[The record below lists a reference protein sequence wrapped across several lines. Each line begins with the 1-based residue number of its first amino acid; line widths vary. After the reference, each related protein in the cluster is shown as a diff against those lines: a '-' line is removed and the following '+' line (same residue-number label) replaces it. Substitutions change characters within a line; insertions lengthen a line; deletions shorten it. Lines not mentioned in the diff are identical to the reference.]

1 MLEHGWDKH
10 IVALLQVLAQKHSTG
25 VNVGGSP
32 GTLLDVEMVEAE
44 FAVHLHLEMKQN
56 EMLHTTQLTVV
67 VLEDP
72 RCSAFFIPGPFLI
85 LPTPGHPNFDS
96 ICHHPLCSKCAL
108 LP

>member
-44 FAVHLHLEMKQN
+44 FAVHLHLEMKQ
-56 EMLHTTQLTVV
+56 
-67 VLEDP
+67 
-72 RCSAFFIPGPFLI
+72 
-85 LPTPGHPNFDS
+85 
-96 ICHHPLCSKCAL
+96 
-108 LP
+108 